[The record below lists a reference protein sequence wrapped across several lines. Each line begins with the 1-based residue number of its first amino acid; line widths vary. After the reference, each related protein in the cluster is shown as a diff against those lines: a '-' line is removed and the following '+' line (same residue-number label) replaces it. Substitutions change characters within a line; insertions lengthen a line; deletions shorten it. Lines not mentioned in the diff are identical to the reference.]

1 MKKRRETCLRP
12 WGSEKKEKRKKT
24 ESPRRVSSPGQENKK
39 KQKKTKKKTKT
50 EAPRRVG
57 PWVVKQKQ
65 KKFGPRLCA
74 LAVVVISAC
83 RGGGSRVWTRRG
95 GGRRVSTRDGD
106 GSGDGSGDGGAGV
119 VMRWLLWAFVGF
131 RGPVVGGT

>member
-1 MKKRRETCLRP
+1 MKKRHETCLRP
-12 WGSEKKEKRKKT
+12 GVVQRERKKT
-24 ESPRRVSSPGQENKK
+24 ESPRHVSSPGQGNKIK
-39 KQKKTKKKTKT
+39 NRRPKTRLG
-50 EAPRRVG
+50 PR
-57 PWVVKQKQ
+57 VVKQKQ
-65 KKFGPRLCA
+65 KGFGPHLCA

-119 VMRWLLWAFVGF
+119 VI
-131 RGPVVGGT
+131 GPVW